1 MQRIQ
6 LSARDA
12 EFVAEQLNAGSYG
25 SADDVIA
32 AAIKLLR
39 EREEAELRQFIQEGL
54 DDVESGRVMHFEDAG
69 DMTAYVISMA
79 EAQDEATTSGDDA
92 EGVARSSRSL

>member
-1 MQRIQ
+1 MQRIK
-6 LSARDA
+6 LSAKDA
-12 EFVAEQLNAGSYG
+12 DFVEEQLNAGSYE
-25 SADDVIA
+25 SADDVVA
-32 AAIKLLR
+32 AALKLLR

-69 DMTAYVISMA
+69 DITAYVISMG